1 MNKSGLIVA
10 AYLMLTFAS
19 GVAVGGFGFWLYS
32 TRPVIAEERPS
43 PEEYRAKYIE
53 EYRTRLK
60 LSEDQVQKL
69 TGILDA
75 TRVLFRQ
82 IYDKNRPEYEAVHQ
96 HQVEQI
102 RAMLTDE
109 QRLEY
114 EKIRAEREKRRKG
127 GKGPGPRGFR

>member
-1 MNKSGLIVA
+1 MKKSGLIVA

-32 TRPVIAEERPS
+32 SRPVNAGERRPS

-60 LSEDQVQKL
+60 LSEDQVQRL
-69 TGILDA
+69 TAILDA

-102 RAMLTDE
+102 RAMLTED
-109 QRLEY
+109 QRVEY
-114 EKIRAEREKRRKG
+114 EKIRAEREKKRKG
-127 GKGPGPRGFR
+127 GKGPGPRF